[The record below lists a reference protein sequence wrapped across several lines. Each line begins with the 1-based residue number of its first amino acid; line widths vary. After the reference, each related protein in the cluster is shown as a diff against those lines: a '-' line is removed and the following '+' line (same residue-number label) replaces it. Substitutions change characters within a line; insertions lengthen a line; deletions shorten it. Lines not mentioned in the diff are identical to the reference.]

1 MLFNRYLKKGGNLRP
16 TFIKEPVVKNP
27 EAKKC
32 KLFKNYTEVRDR
44 KHKSKV

>member
-16 TFIKEPVVKNP
+16 TFIKEPVIKNP
-27 EAKKC
+27 DEKIC
-32 KLFKNYTEVRDR
+32 KLFRTYREIRDR